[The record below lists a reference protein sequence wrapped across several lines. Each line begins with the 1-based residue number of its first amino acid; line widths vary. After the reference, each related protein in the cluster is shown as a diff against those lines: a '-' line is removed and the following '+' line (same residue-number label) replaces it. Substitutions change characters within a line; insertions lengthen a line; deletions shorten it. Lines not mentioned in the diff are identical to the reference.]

1 MKTGLL
7 QDVLEKHLLSHYNI
21 GDIFQRDNSRYH
33 TARSTTNLL
42 REHNV
47 TELDWP
53 SQSPDLNPIENIW
66 QTLNLAIDKRMPR
79 IHSYQ
84 RLEEVVCEE
93 WNKIDKEVVLNCIR
107 SMPKRCAEVIRNHG
121 GSIDY

>member
-1 MKTGLL
+1 
-7 QDVLEKHLLSHYNI
+7 
-21 GDIFQRDNSRYH
+21 
-33 TARSTTNLL
+33 L

-47 TELDWP
+47 TVLDWP
-53 SQSPDLNPIENIW
+53 SQSPDLSPIENIW

-79 IHSYQ
+79 IHTYQ
-84 RLEEVVCEE
+84 KLEEVVREE
-93 WNKIDKEVVLNCIR
+93 WNKIDKEVVLKCIR